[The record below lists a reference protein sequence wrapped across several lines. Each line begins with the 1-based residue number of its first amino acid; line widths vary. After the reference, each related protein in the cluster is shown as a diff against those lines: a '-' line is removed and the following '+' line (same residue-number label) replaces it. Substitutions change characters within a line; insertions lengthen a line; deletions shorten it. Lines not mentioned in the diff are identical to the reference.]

1 MSDREKKP
9 DENASRSSTPQR
21 GDDRAVPQD
30 PDVGQQNDPDS
41 PKSGASRPR
50 GQTEEPDRTL

>member
-1 MSDREKKP
+1 MPDRETKS
-9 DENASRSSTPQR
+9 DENTSSSSTPRR

-30 PDVGQQNDPDS
+30 PDVEQQNDPDS
-41 PKSGASRPR
+41 QKSSASRPR

>member
-1 MSDREKKP
+1 MPDRETSTDKTG
-9 DENASRSSTPQR
+9 SSTSQR
-21 GDDRAVPQD
+21 PNDRAVPQD

-41 PKSGASRPR
+41 QKSGASRPR